1 MRCGENNKITI
12 HVPRLNYIEGDIELF
27 KNTLKSDDLY
37 NLKGLPRA
45 EPVVDAVEER
55 PKSPWTFA
63 KSFFSSYPAD
73 TEELMASCFDFDW
86 ASSKIEKISK

>member
-1 MRCGENNKITI
+1 MTI
-12 HVPRLNYIEGDIELF
+12 HVPRLNYVEGDVDLF
-27 KNTLKSDDLY
+27 KTILKTDDLY

-63 KSFFSSYPAD
+63 KSFFSPYVQD
-73 TEELMASCFDFDW
+73 TEDLMALCFDYDW
-86 ASSKIEKISK
+86 